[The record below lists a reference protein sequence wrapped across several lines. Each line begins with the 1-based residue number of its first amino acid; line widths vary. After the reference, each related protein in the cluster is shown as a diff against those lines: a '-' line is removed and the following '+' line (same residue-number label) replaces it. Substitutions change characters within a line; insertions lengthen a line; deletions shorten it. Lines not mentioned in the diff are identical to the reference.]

1 MKKKFLIIS
10 VLLFAA
16 LISVFSAGCGKDPG
30 QPTESGSI
38 SFEERTVELREGQ
51 SVKITPKISSAGGGL
66 IFWSVK
72 DPEIASVDDD
82 GNITALTS
90 GSTVC
95 YAQYGEDVAR
105 CIIVVKEYEAP
116 NSLSIRLSDDSFTL
130 AKGDVFVL
138 PIIIRFGKEKVA
150 TGYAIESVVTD
161 KNVATEKDGVVT
173 AVNEGTTDVLLKV
186 SYTVESRTYV
196 AEQLVKIN
204 VY

>member
-10 VLLFAA
+10 VLLLAA
-16 LISVFSAGCGKDPG
+16 LVSVFSAGCGKDSG
-30 QPTESGSI
+30 QSTESGGI

-51 SVKITPKISSAGGGL
+51 SVKVTPKISSDGGGL

-72 DPEIASVDDD
+72 DPEIATVDDD

-116 NSLSIRLSDDSFTL
+116 DSLSIRISDDSFTL

-138 PIIIRFGKEKVA
+138 PIVIRFGKEIV
-150 TGYAIESVVTD
+150 TDYSVESVVTD
-161 KNVATEKDGVVT
+161 KNVATEKDGVIT
-173 AVNEGTTDVLLKV
+173 AGNVGITDVLLKV
-186 SYTVESRTYV
+186 SYTIEGRTYI